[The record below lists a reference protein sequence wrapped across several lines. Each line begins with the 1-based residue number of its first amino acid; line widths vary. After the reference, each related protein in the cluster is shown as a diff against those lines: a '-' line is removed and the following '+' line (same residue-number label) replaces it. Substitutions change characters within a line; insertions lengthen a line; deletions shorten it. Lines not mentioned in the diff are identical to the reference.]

1 MHFKKIK
8 KKKKVLFK
16 EKIKYICILACHQTH
31 QHCITRCT
39 RAKTFETD
47 APRNKNSLT
56 IRLARG
62 VSNCVVHRFEA
73 VASCGRAVSRLSP
86 SVIRFLR
93 SIQLEREEKGQVGK
107 TLNVAAFS

>member
-1 MHFKKIK
+1 M
-8 KKKKVLFK
+8 
-16 EKIKYICILACHQTH
+16 
-31 QHCITRCT
+31 
-39 RAKTFETD
+39 
-47 APRNKNSLT
+47 
-56 IRLARG
+56 
-62 VSNCVVHRFEA
+62 VHRSEA